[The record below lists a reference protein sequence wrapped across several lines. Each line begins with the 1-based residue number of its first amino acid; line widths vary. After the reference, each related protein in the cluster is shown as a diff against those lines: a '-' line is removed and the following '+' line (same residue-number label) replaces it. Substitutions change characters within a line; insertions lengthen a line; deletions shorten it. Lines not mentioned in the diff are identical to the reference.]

1 MADKLM
7 YIPCDNTQIYPSV
20 DINEWLERFVTQ
32 LDEPTIQ
39 NAIKVPK
46 AVKPKNKKQQLL

>member
-7 YIPCDNTQIYPSV
+7 YIPCDITKKSPSV
-20 DINEWLERFVTQ
+20 DYNEWLKRFDTQ
-32 LDEPTIQ
+32 LNEPTIQ

-46 AVKPKNKKQQLL
+46 AVKPKNKKQLL